1 MSAPLP
7 PDTALMSIVAVA
19 VVVPPAPSDTVYW
32 KLPAVAPAVLP
43 LVKLIVPLVA
53 SRVRPEI
60 PTAPPTLVIVKARPS
75 MSVSLPSSELTDSV
89 TSVLF
94 DTMILSAT
102 ATGLSFTAM
111 TVMLAVSVA
120 LENAELF
127 PFVTVLT
134 VAPAAPLV

>member
-1 MSAPLP
+1 
-7 PDTALMSIVAVA
+7 
-19 VVVPPAPSDTVYW
+19 
-32 KLPAVAPAVLP
+32 
-43 LVKLIVPLVA
+43 
-53 SRVRPEI
+53 
-60 PTAPPTLVIVKARPS
+60 